1 MKAFERLF
9 RPAFTKL
16 GERLRRDAG
25 WIRLGAALGCC
36 GLLVHSFVEFNLHI
50 PANAAWLAICVAIAT
65 FNLSSPHHLGTAYD
79 RVCSKRCV
87 GNMSTAPEAFRV
99 CKYVNYSG

>member
-1 MKAFERLF
+1 
-9 RPAFTKL
+9 
-16 GERLRRDAG
+16 
-25 WIRLGAALGCC
+25 
-36 GLLVHSFVEFNLHI
+36 
-50 PANAAWLAICVAIAT
+50 VAIAT